1 MSEHVDFKI
10 LAQDDLRDIRGD
22 AALVNYVAMLLEQI
36 YMNDPDSRQD
46 FNMWWDDLQ
55 GAGDE

>member
-1 MSEHVDFKI
+1 MSEIDFKI

-22 AALVNYVAMLLEQI
+22 ASLVDYVAGLLEVI
-36 YMNDPDSRQD
+36 YISDYEQRQE

-55 GAGDE
+55 KGIENE

>member
-1 MSEHVDFKI
+1 

-22 AALVNYVAMLLEQI
+22 ASLVDYVANLLEQI
-36 YMNDPDSRQD
+36 YNSDPELRQE
-46 FNMWWDDLQ
+46 FNSWWDELQ

>member
-46 FNMWWDDLQ
+46 FNLWWDDLQ